1 MNTFAKNQAMF
12 DVHSIRNDFPIL
24 SQKVHNHD
32 LIYFDNGA
40 TTQKPQVVIDAIVD
54 AYTKT
59 NSNIHRG
66 IHTLS
71 QLSTTM
77 YEQARQMVQVFIN
90 APHDYEIIFT
100 KGVTESLNL
109 VAQTFSEAFLNEGDE
124 IIVSAMEHHS
134 NLVPWQMVC
143 ERKKAKLK
151 FIPFNHDGVLDIEA
165 YKNLFT
171 EKTKFVSVVHV
182 SNTLGTVNPIKEIIN
197 IAHSHNVPI
206 MIDGAQSIQHIPI
219 DVQELDCDFFAFS
232 GHKIY
237 APTGTGVL
245 WGKEEWLE
253 KLPPYQGGGDMIK
266 TVTLEKTIYNDLPFK
281 FEAGTT
287 NYVGAHALG
296 VALHYLMNIGMS
308 YIQKYESELIQ
319 YANQKLAE
327 IPQVTIIGNAPEKA
341 GAISFEVAGAHCA
354 DIGMILDKQG
364 IAIRTGTHCTEP
376 IMQYYGVP
384 GTARMSLAMYN
395 TKEEIDYFV
404 KTLAKVAIMFE

>member
-1 MNTFAKNQAMF
+1 MF
-12 DVHSIRNDFPIL
+12 DVQSIRNDFPIL
-24 SQKVHNHD
+24 SQKVNNHD
-32 LIYFDNGA
+32 LVYFDNGA

-71 QLSTTM
+71 QISTTL
-77 YEQARQMVQVFIN
+77 YEQARKTVQTFIN

-109 VAQTFSEAFLNEGDE
+109 VAQSFSEAFLNEGDE
-124 IIVSAMEHHS
+124 VIVSAMEHHS
-134 NLVPWQMVC
+134 NLVPWQIVC
-143 ERKKAKLK
+143 ERKKAILK

-165 YKNLFT
+165 YKNLFSP
-171 EKTKFVSVVHV
+171 KTKFVSVVHV
-182 SNTLGTVNPIKEIIN
+182 SNTLGTVNPIKTLID
-197 IAHSHNVPI
+197 IAHEHNVPI
-206 MIDGAQSIQHIPI
+206 MIDGAQSIQHCPI
-219 DVQELDCDFFAFS
+219 DVQALDCDFFAFS

-237 APTGTGVL
+237 APTGIGVL
-245 WGKEEWLE
+245 WGKEKWLNQ
-253 KLPPYQGGGDMIK
+253 LPPYQGGGDMIE
-266 TVTLEKTIYNDLPFK
+266 TVTLEKTTYNQLPFK

-296 VALHYLMNIGMS
+296 VALQYIMNIGIEN
-308 YIQKYESELIQ
+308 IQAHESELMC
-319 YANQKLAE
+319 YATEKLQQ
-327 IPQVTIIGNAPEKA
+327 IPQVKIIGNAPEKA
-341 GAISFEVAGAHCA
+341 GAISFEVDGAHPA

-376 IMQYYGVP
+376 IMRFYGIQ
-384 GTARMSLAMYN
+384 GTARMSFGMYN

-404 KTLAKVAIMFE
+404 KILSRVALMFE

>member
-1 MNTFAKNQAMF
+1 MF
-12 DVHSIRNDFPIL
+12 DVETIRKDFPIL
-24 SQKVHNHD
+24 SQKVNNHN
-32 LIYFDNGA
+32 LVYFDNAA
-40 TTQKPQVVIDAIVD
+40 TTQKPQAVIDAIVES
-54 AYTKT
+54 YTKT

-71 QLSTTM
+71 QISTNL
-77 YEQARQMVQVFIN
+77 YEEARKTVQSFIH

-109 VAQTFSEAFLNEGDE
+109 VAQTFSEAFLEEGDE
-124 IIVSAMEHHS
+124 VIVSAMEHHS
-134 NLVPWQMVC
+134 NLVPWQIVC
-143 ERKKAKLK
+143 ERYKAHLK

-182 SNTLGTVNPIKEIIN
+182 SNTLGTVNPIKTMID
-197 IAHSHNVPI
+197 IAHGHNVPI
-206 MIDGAQSIQHIPI
+206 MIDGAQSVQHFPI
-219 DVQELDCDFFAFS
+219 YVQELDCDFFAFS

-237 APTGTGVL
+237 APTGIGVL
-245 WGKEEWLE
+245 WGKEKWLE

-296 VALHYLMNIGMS
+296 VALNYLTNLGMENIHSHEKDLM
-308 YIQKYESELIQ
+308 L
-319 YANQKLAE
+319 YATEKLSQ
-327 IPQVTIIGNAPEKA
+327 IPYVTIIGNAPEKA
-341 GAISFEVAGAHCA
+341 GAISFEVDGAHSA

-384 GTARMSLAMYN
+384 GTARMSFGLYN
-395 TKEEIDYFV
+395 TRNEIDYFV
-404 KTLAKVAIMFE
+404 KMLSRIAMMFQ

>member
-1 MNTFAKNQAMF
+1 MF
-12 DVHSIRNDFPIL
+12 DVQSIRKDFPIL
-24 SQKVHNHD
+24 TQKVNNHD
-32 LIYFDNGA
+32 LIYFDNAA

-71 QLSTTM
+71 QISTTL
-77 YEQARQMVQVFIN
+77 YEQARQMVQTFIN

-109 VAQTFSEAFLNEGDE
+109 VAQTFGEAFLHEGDE
-124 IIVSAMEHHS
+124 VIVSAMEHHS

-143 ERKKAKLK
+143 ERKGAILK
-151 FIPFNHDGVLDIEA
+151 FIPFNHDGVLDVET
-165 YKNLFT
+165 YKNLFS

-182 SNTLGTVNPIKEIIN
+182 SNTLGTVNPIKELID

-206 MIDGAQSIQHIPI
+206 MIDGAQSVQHFPI
-219 DVQELDCDFFAFS
+219 DVQALDCDFFAFS

-245 WGKEEWLE
+245 WGKEKWLE

-266 TVTLEKTIYNDLPFK
+266 TVTLEKTIYNTLPFK

-296 VALHYLMNIGMS
+296 VALKYLMNTGLEN
-308 YIQKYESELIQ
+308 IQQYEKELMQ
-319 YANQKLAE
+319 YATEKLSA
-327 IPQVTIIGNAPEKA
+327 IPQVSIIGNAPHKA
-341 GAISFEVAGAHCA
+341 GAISFEVAGAHCS

-376 IMQYYGVP
+376 IMQFYGVP
-384 GTARMSLAMYN
+384 GTARLSFAMYN
-395 TKEEIDYFV
+395 TKEEIDYF
-404 KTLAKVAIMFE
+404 AKVLSTIALMFE

>member
-1 MNTFAKNQAMF
+1 MF
-12 DVHSIRNDFPIL
+12 DVQSIRKDFPIL
-24 SQKVHNHD
+24 TQKVNNHD
-32 LIYFDNGA
+32 LIYFDNAA

-71 QLSTTM
+71 QISTTL
-77 YEQARQMVQVFIN
+77 YEQARQMVQTFIN

-109 VAQTFSEAFLNEGDE
+109 VAQTFGEAFLHEGDE
-124 IIVSAMEHHS
+124 VIVSAMEHHS

-143 ERKKAKLK
+143 ERKGAILK
-151 FIPFNHDGVLDIEA
+151 FIPFNHDGVLDVET

-171 EKTKFVSVVHV
+171 GKTKFVSVVHV
-182 SNTLGTVNPIKEIIN
+182 SNTLGTVNPIKELID
-197 IAHSHNVPI
+197 IAHQHNVPI
-206 MIDGAQSIQHIPI
+206 MIDGAQSVQHFPI
-219 DVQELDCDFFAFS
+219 DVQALDCDFFAFS

-245 WGKEEWLE
+245 WGKEQWLE

-296 VALHYLMNIGMS
+296 VALKYIMNIG
-308 YIQKYESELIQ
+308 IENIHQHENELMLH
-319 YANQKLAE
+319 ATEKLSA
-327 IPQVTIIGNAPEKA
+327 IPQVTIIGNAPHKA
-341 GAISFEVAGAHCA
+341 GAISFEVAGAHCS

-376 IMQYYGVP
+376 IMQFYGVP
-384 GTARMSLAMYN
+384 GTARLSFAMYN
-395 TKEEIDYFV
+395 TKEEIDYF
-404 KTLAKVAIMFE
+404 AKVLSTIALMFE

>member
-1 MNTFAKNQAMF
+1 MF
-12 DVHSIRNDFPIL
+12 DVQSIRKEFPIL
-24 SQKVHNHD
+24 TQKVNNHD
-32 LIYFDNGA
+32 LIYFDNAA

-71 QLSTTM
+71 QISTTL
-77 YEQARQMVQVFIN
+77 YEQARQMVQTFIN

-109 VAQTFSEAFLNEGDE
+109 VAQTFGEAFLHEGDE
-124 IIVSAMEHHS
+124 VIVSAMEHHS

-143 ERKKAKLK
+143 ERKKAVLK
-151 FIPFNHDGVLDIEA
+151 FIPFNQDGVLDVEA
-165 YKNLFT
+165 YKNLFS

-182 SNTLGTVNPIKEIIN
+182 SNTLGTVNPIKELID
-197 IAHSHNVPI
+197 IAHSHNVPM
-206 MIDGAQSIQHIPI
+206 MIDGAQSVQHFPI
-219 DVQELDCDFFAFS
+219 DVQALDCDFFAFS

-245 WGKEEWLE
+245 WGKEKWLE

-266 TVTLEKTIYNDLPFK
+266 TVTLEKTIYNTLPFK

-296 VALHYLMNIGMS
+296 VALKYLMNIGLEN
-308 YIQKYESELIQ
+308 IQQYEKELMQ
-319 YANQKLAE
+319 YATEKLSA
-327 IPQVTIIGNAPEKA
+327 IPQVSIIGNAPHKA
-341 GAISFEVAGAHCA
+341 GAISFEVAGAHCS

-376 IMQYYGVP
+376 IMQFYCVP
-384 GTARMSLAMYN
+384 GTARLSFAMYN
-395 TKEEIDYFV
+395 TKEEIDYF
-404 KTLAKVAIMFE
+404 AKVLSTIALMFE

>member
-1 MNTFAKNQAMF
+1 MF
-12 DVHSIRNDFPIL
+12 DVQSIRKDFPIL
-24 SQKVHNHD
+24 TQKVNNHD
-32 LIYFDNGA
+32 LIYFDNAA

-71 QLSTTM
+71 QISTTL
-77 YEQARQMVQVFIN
+77 YEQARQLVQTYIN

-109 VAQTFSEAFLNEGDE
+109 VAQTFGEAFLHEGDE
-124 IIVSAMEHHS
+124 VIVSAMEHHS

-143 ERKKAKLK
+143 ERKKAVLK
-151 FIPFNHDGVLDIEA
+151 FIPFNHDGVLDVEA
-165 YKNLFT
+165 YKNLFS

-182 SNTLGTVNPIKEIIN
+182 SNTLGTVNPIKELID

-206 MIDGAQSIQHIPI
+206 MIDGAQSVQHFPI
-219 DVQELDCDFFAFS
+219 DVQALDCDFFAFS

-245 WGKEEWLE
+245 WGKEKWLE

-266 TVTLEKTIYNDLPFK
+266 TVTLEKTIYNTLPFK

-296 VALHYLMNIGMS
+296 VALKYIMNIGIEN
-308 YIQKYESELIQ
+308 IQQHEKELMQ
-319 YANQKLAE
+319 YATEKLSA
-327 IPQVTIIGNAPEKA
+327 IPQVTIIGNAQHKA
-341 GAISFEVAGAHCA
+341 GAISFEVAGAHCS

-376 IMQYYGVP
+376 IMQFYGVP
-384 GTARMSLAMYN
+384 GTARLSFAMYN
-395 TKEEIDYFV
+395 TKEEIDYF
-404 KTLAKVAIMFE
+404 AKVLSTIALMFE

>member
-1 MNTFAKNQAMF
+1 MF
-12 DVHSIRNDFPIL
+12 DVQSIRKDFPIL
-24 SQKVHNHD
+24 TQKVNNHD
-32 LIYFDNGA
+32 LIYFDNAA

-71 QLSTTM
+71 QISTTL
-77 YEQARQMVQVFIN
+77 YEQARQMVQTFIN

-109 VAQTFSEAFLNEGDE
+109 VAQTFGEAFLHEGDE
-124 IIVSAMEHHS
+124 VIVSAMEHHS
-134 NLVPWQMVC
+134 NLVPWQIVC
-143 ERKKAKLK
+143 ERKGAILK
-151 FIPFNHDGVLDIEA
+151 FIPFNHDGVLDVEA
-165 YKNLFT
+165 YKNLFS

-182 SNTLGTVNPIKEIIN
+182 SNTLGTVNPIKELID

-206 MIDGAQSIQHIPI
+206 MIDGAQSIQHFPI
-219 DVQELDCDFFAFS
+219 DVQALDCDFFAFS

-245 WGKEEWLE
+245 WGKEKWLE

-266 TVTLEKTIYNDLPFK
+266 TVTLEKTIYNTLPFK

-296 VALHYLMNIGMS
+296 VALKYLMNIGLEN
-308 YIQKYESELIQ
+308 IQQYEKELMQ
-319 YANQKLAE
+319 YATEKLSA
-327 IPQVTIIGNAPEKA
+327 IPQVSIIGNAPHKA
-341 GAISFEVAGAHCA
+341 GAISFEVAGAHCS

-376 IMQYYGVP
+376 IMQFYGVP
-384 GTARMSLAMYN
+384 GTARLSFAMYN
-395 TKEEIDYFV
+395 TKEEIDYF
-404 KTLAKVAIMFE
+404 AKVLSTIALMFE

>member
-1 MNTFAKNQAMF
+1 MF
-12 DVHSIRNDFPIL
+12 DVQSIRKDFPIL
-24 SQKVHNHD
+24 TQKVNNHD
-32 LIYFDNGA
+32 LIYFDNAA

-71 QLSTTM
+71 QISTTL
-77 YEQARQMVQVFIN
+77 YEQARQMVQTFIN

-109 VAQTFSEAFLNEGDE
+109 VAQTFGEAFLHEGDE
-124 IIVSAMEHHS
+124 VIVSAMEHHS
-134 NLVPWQMVC
+134 NLVPWQIVC
-143 ERKKAKLK
+143 ERKGAILK
-151 FIPFNHDGVLDIEA
+151 FIPFNHDGVLDVEA
-165 YKNLFT
+165 YKNLFS

-182 SNTLGTVNPIKEIIN
+182 SNTLGTVNPIKELID

-206 MIDGAQSIQHIPI
+206 MIDGAQSVQHFPI
-219 DVQELDCDFFAFS
+219 DVQALDCDFFAFS

-245 WGKEEWLE
+245 WGKEKWLE

-266 TVTLEKTIYNDLPFK
+266 TVTLEKTIYNTLPFK

-296 VALHYLMNIGMS
+296 VALKYLMNIGLEN
-308 YIQKYESELIQ
+308 IQQYEKELMQ
-319 YANQKLAE
+319 YATEKLSA
-327 IPQVTIIGNAPEKA
+327 IPQVSIIGNAPHKA
-341 GAISFEVAGAHCA
+341 GAISFEVAGAHCS

-376 IMQYYGVP
+376 IMQFYGVP
-384 GTARMSLAMYN
+384 GTARLSFAMYN
-395 TKEEIDYFV
+395 TKEEIDYF
-404 KTLAKVAIMFE
+404 AKVLSTIALMFE

>member
-1 MNTFAKNQAMF
+1 MY
-12 DVHSIRNDFPIL
+12 DVQSIRNDFPIL
-24 SQKVHNHD
+24 RQKVNNHD
-32 LIYFDNGA
+32 LVYFDNAA
-40 TTQKPQVVIDAIVD
+40 TTQKPQVVIDSIVD
-54 AYTKT
+54 AYTTT

-71 QLSTTM
+71 QKSTLL
-77 YEQARQMVQVFIN
+77 YEQARQMVQTFIN
-90 APHDYEIIFT
+90 APHDYEVIFT

-109 VAQTFSEAFLNEGDE
+109 VAQTFGESFLNEGDE
-124 IIVSAMEHHS
+124 VIVSAMEHHS
-134 NLVPWQMVC
+134 NLVPWQIVC
-143 ERKKAKLK
+143 ERKKVVLK
-151 FIPFNHDGVLDIEA
+151 FIPFNFDGVLDIES

-182 SNTLGTVNPIKEIIN
+182 SNTLGTVNPIKELIA
-197 IAHSHNVPI
+197 IAHEHNVPI
-206 MIDGAQSIQHIPI
+206 MIDGAQSIQHCPI

-245 WGKEEWLE
+245 WGKEKWLE

-296 VALHYLMNIGMS
+296 VALQYIMNIGIEN
-308 YIQKYESELIQ
+308 IQKHESELMH
-319 YANQKLAE
+319 YATEKLQQ
-327 IPQVTIIGNAPEKA
+327 IPQVKIIGNALQKA
-341 GAISFEVAGAHCA
+341 GAISFEVDGAHPA

-376 IMQYYGVP
+376 IMRFYGIQ
-384 GTARMSLAMYN
+384 GTARLSFGMYN
-395 TKEEIDYFV
+395 TKEEIDYF
-404 KTLAKVAIMFE
+404 AKILSRVALMFE

>member
-1 MNTFAKNQAMF
+1 MF
-12 DVHSIRNDFPIL
+12 DVQSIRKDFPIL
-24 SQKVHNHD
+24 TQKVNNHD
-32 LIYFDNGA
+32 LIYFDNAA

-71 QLSTTM
+71 QISTTL
-77 YEQARQMVQVFIN
+77 YEQARQMVQTFIN

-109 VAQTFSEAFLNEGDE
+109 VAQTFGEAFLHEGDE
-124 IIVSAMEHHS
+124 VIVSAMEHHS
-134 NLVPWQMVC
+134 NLVPWQMIC
-143 ERKKAKLK
+143 ERKGAILK
-151 FIPFNHDGVLDIEA
+151 FIPFNHDGVLDVET
-165 YKNLFT
+165 YKNLFS

-182 SNTLGTVNPIKEIIN
+182 SNTLGTVNPIKELID

-206 MIDGAQSIQHIPI
+206 MIDGAQSVQHFPI
-219 DVQELDCDFFAFS
+219 DVQALDCDFFAFS

-245 WGKEEWLE
+245 WGKEKWLE

-266 TVTLEKTIYNDLPFK
+266 TVTLEKTIYNTLPFK

-296 VALHYLMNIGMS
+296 VALKYLMNIGLEN
-308 YIQKYESELIQ
+308 IQQYEKELMQ
-319 YANQKLAE
+319 HATEKLSA
-327 IPQVTIIGNAPEKA
+327 IPQVSIIGNAPHKA
-341 GAISFEVAGAHCA
+341 GAISFEVAGAHCS

-376 IMQYYGVP
+376 IMQFYGVP
-384 GTARMSLAMYN
+384 GTARLSFAMYN
-395 TKEEIDYFV
+395 TKEEIDYF
-404 KTLAKVAIMFE
+404 AKVLSTIALMFE

>member
-1 MNTFAKNQAMF
+1 MY
-12 DVHSIRNDFPIL
+12 DVQSIRNDFPIL
-24 SQKVHNHD
+24 RQKVNNHD
-32 LIYFDNGA
+32 LVYFDNAA
-40 TTQKPQVVIDAIVD
+40 TTQKPQIVIDSIVE
-54 AYTKT
+54 AYTTT

-71 QLSTTM
+71 QKSTLL
-77 YEQARQMVQVFIN
+77 YEQARQMVKTFIN
-90 APHDYEIIFT
+90 APHDYEVIFT

-109 VAQTFSEAFLNEGDE
+109 VAQTFGEAFVNEDDE

-134 NLVPWQMVC
+134 NLVPWQMMC
-143 ERKKAKLK
+143 ERKKAVLK
-151 FIPFNHDGVLDIEA
+151 FIPFNHDGVLDIES
-165 YKNLFT
+165 YKKLFT

-182 SNTLGTVNPIKEIIN
+182 SNTLGTVNPIKELIA
-197 IAHSHNVPI
+197 IAHEHNVPI
-206 MIDGAQSIQHIPI
+206 MIDGAQSIQHCPI

-245 WGKEEWLE
+245 WGKEKWLE

-266 TVTLEKTIYNDLPFK
+266 TVTLEKTTYNDLPFK

-296 VALHYLMNIGMS
+296 VALEYVMNVGIKN
-308 YIQKYESELIQ
+308 IQKHETELMH
-319 YANQKLAE
+319 YATEKLAA
-327 IPQVTIIGNAPEKA
+327 IPQVTIIGNASEKA
-341 GAISFEVAGAHCA
+341 GAISFEVEGAHPA

-376 IMQYYGVP
+376 IMQFYGVP
-384 GTARMSLAMYN
+384 GTARMSFAMYN
-395 TKEEIDYFV
+395 TKEEIDYFT
-404 KTLAKVAIMFE
+404 KILSRVAMMFE

>member
-1 MNTFAKNQAMF
+1 MF
-12 DVHSIRNDFPIL
+12 DVQSIRKDFPIL
-24 SQKVHNHD
+24 TQKVNNHD
-32 LIYFDNGA
+32 LIYFDNAA

-71 QLSTTM
+71 QISTTL
-77 YEQARQMVQVFIN
+77 YEQARQMVQTFIN

-109 VAQTFSEAFLNEGDE
+109 VAQTFGEAFLHEGDE
-124 IIVSAMEHHS
+124 VIVSAMEHHS

-143 ERKKAKLK
+143 ERKKAVLK
-151 FIPFNHDGVLDIEA
+151 FIPFNHDGVLDVEA
-165 YKNLFT
+165 YKNLFS

-182 SNTLGTVNPIKEIIN
+182 SNTLGTVNPIKELID

-206 MIDGAQSIQHIPI
+206 MIDGAQSIQHFPI
-219 DVQELDCDFFAFS
+219 DVQALDCDFFAFS

-245 WGKEEWLE
+245 WGKEKWLE

-296 VALHYLMNIGMS
+296 VALKYLMNIGVEN
-308 YIQKYESELIQ
+308 IQQHEKELMQ
-319 YANQKLAE
+319 YATEKLSA
-327 IPQVTIIGNAPEKA
+327 IPQVSIIGNAPHKA
-341 GAISFEVAGAHCA
+341 GAISFEVAGAHCS

-376 IMQYYGVP
+376 IMQFYGVP
-384 GTARMSLAMYN
+384 GTARLSFAMYN
-395 TKEEIDYFV
+395 TKEEIDYF
-404 KTLAKVAIMFE
+404 AKVLSTIALMFE

>member
-1 MNTFAKNQAMF
+1 MF
-12 DVHSIRNDFPIL
+12 DVQSIRNDFPIL
-24 SQKVHNHD
+24 SQKVNNHD
-32 LIYFDNGA
+32 LVYFDNGA

-71 QLSTTM
+71 QISTTL
-77 YEQARQMVQVFIN
+77 YEQARKTVQTFIN

-109 VAQTFSEAFLNEGDE
+109 VAQSFSEAFLNEGDE
-124 IIVSAMEHHS
+124 VIVSAMEHHS
-134 NLVPWQMVC
+134 NLVPWQIVC
-143 ERKKAKLK
+143 ERKKAILK

-165 YKNLFT
+165 YKNLFSP
-171 EKTKFVSVVHV
+171 KTKFVSVVHV
-182 SNTLGTVNPIKEIIN
+182 SNTLGTVNPIKTLID
-197 IAHSHNVPI
+197 IAHEHNVPI
-206 MIDGAQSIQHIPI
+206 MIDGAQSIQHCPI
-219 DVQELDCDFFAFS
+219 DVQALDCDFFAFS

-237 APTGTGVL
+237 APTGIGVL
-245 WGKEEWLE
+245 WGKEKWLNQ
-253 KLPPYQGGGDMIK
+253 LPPYQGGGDMIE
-266 TVTLEKTIYNDLPFK
+266 TVTLEKTTDNQLPFK

-296 VALHYLMNIGMS
+296 GALQYIMNIGIEN
-308 YIQKYESELIQ
+308 IQAHESELMC
-319 YANQKLAE
+319 YATEKLQQ
-327 IPQVTIIGNAPEKA
+327 IPQVKIIGNAPEKA
-341 GAISFEVAGAHCA
+341 GAISFEVDGAHPA

-376 IMQYYGVP
+376 IMRFYGIQ
-384 GTARMSLAMYN
+384 GTARMSFGMYN

-404 KTLAKVAIMFE
+404 KILSRVALMFE

>member
-1 MNTFAKNQAMF
+1 MF
-12 DVHSIRNDFPIL
+12 DVQSIRKDFPIL
-24 SQKVHNHD
+24 TQKVNNHD
-32 LIYFDNGA
+32 LIYFDNAA

-71 QLSTTM
+71 QISTTL
-77 YEQARQMVQVFIN
+77 YEQARQMVQTFIN

-109 VAQTFSEAFLNEGDE
+109 VAQTFGEAFLHEGDE
-124 IIVSAMEHHS
+124 VIVSAMEHHS

-143 ERKKAKLK
+143 ERKKAVLK
-151 FIPFNHDGVLDIEA
+151 FIPFNHDGVLDVEA
-165 YKNLFT
+165 YKNLFS

-182 SNTLGTVNPIKEIIN
+182 SNTLGTVNPIKELID

-206 MIDGAQSIQHIPI
+206 MIDGAQSVQHVPI
-219 DVQELDCDFFAFS
+219 DVQALDCDFFAFS

-245 WGKEEWLE
+245 WGKEKWLE

-266 TVTLEKTIYNDLPFK
+266 TVTLEKTIYNTLPFK

-296 VALHYLMNIGMS
+296 VALKYLMNIGLEN
-308 YIQKYESELIQ
+308 IQQHEKELMQ
-319 YANQKLAE
+319 YATEKLSA
-327 IPQVTIIGNAPEKA
+327 IPQVSIIGNAPHKA
-341 GAISFEVAGAHCA
+341 GAISFEVAGAHCS

-376 IMQYYGVP
+376 IMQFYGVP
-384 GTARMSLAMYN
+384 GTARLSFAMYN
-395 TKEEIDYFV
+395 TKEEIDYF
-404 KTLAKVAIMFE
+404 AKVLSTIALMFE